1 MKRIIIVDDHG
12 IVRDGIASV
21 LATCEDVEVI
31 GEAFDSESLFNL
43 LMQSV
48 PDIILL
54 DITLPGISGIEITR
68 IVKKE
73 YPRIK
78 ILILSADGSR
88 KNIFDAIEA
97 NADGFVLKNS
107 GKETLYQAIKAL
119 GQGERFFEHT
129 VSQTVINRLIT
140 KKYEI
145 SNFRDD
151 LTEREI
157 EIIRSLCRGLSH
169 KQIAENTLISK
180 RTVDTHV
187 GNIMRKLNL
196 HTKADLVRYAIR
208 HGIFQT

>member
-1 MKRIIIVDDHG
+1 MKKIIIVDDHG

-21 LATCEDVEVI
+21 LITCEDVEVI
-31 GEAFDSESLFNL
+31 GEACDSESLFKL
-43 LMQSV
+43 LTQSV

-54 DITLPGISGIEITR
+54 DITLPGLSGIEITR

-78 ILILSADGSR
+78 VLILSADGNR

-107 GKETLYQAIKAL
+107 GKETLYQAIKSL
-119 GQGERFFEHT
+119 GQGERFFEHA

-145 SNFRDD
+145 SNLRDD

-169 KQIAENTLISK
+169 KQIAENTMISK

-196 HTKADLVRYAIR
+196 HTKAELIRYAIR
-208 HGIFQT
+208 HGIYQT